1 MGMSRSISPHSPL
14 RFLKPEVLS
23 RLGNLELLARTVVEG
38 FVAGLHRSPF
48 LGFSVDFAEYR
59 QYMPGDDI
67 RRIDWKVYA
76 RSDRH
81 YIKEYEGE
89 TNTCVYL
96 LLDVSASMS
105 YSSEPISKLDYASF
119 LVASLAYFAQRQKDS
134 VGLVTFD
141 EAIVEKIPA
150 RCRQGHL
157 ARIIHALNNVK
168 PKARSEFKRPL
179 NSLAESLR
187 RRGIVVLISDLLAP
201 TLDIIRGLHQFR
213 HKGNDLVV
221 FHIVDPQEKSFAFR
235 NQGQLED
242 LETRQVISF
251 HPELGREDYLKRREE
266 HVTKLR
272 KECGA
277 IGIDYQQLD
286 TVQPL
291 DFALYKYLS
300 TRRKSM

>member
-1 MGMSRSISPHSPL
+1 MGISRSISPHSPS

-23 RLGNLELLARTVVEG
+23 RLGNLELVARTVVEG

-76 RSDRH
+76 RSDRY

-134 VGLVTFD
+134 VGLFTFD

-201 TLDIIRGLHQFR
+201 TLDILRGLHQFR

-235 NQGQLED
+235 SQGQLED

-251 HPELGREDYLKRREE
+251 LPELGREDYLKRREE

-286 TVQPL
+286 TDQPL

>member
-1 MGMSRSISPHSPL
+1 MSQPLSRHSHL

-23 RLGNLELLARTVVEG
+23 RLGNLELVARTVVEG
-38 FVAGLHRSPF
+38 FVSGLHRSPF

-76 RSDRH
+76 RSDRY

-105 YSSEPISKLDYASF
+105 YSSVPVSKIDYAFF
-119 LVASLAYFAQRQKDS
+119 LAASLAYFAQRQKDS

-157 ARIIHALNNVK
+157 ARIIHALSKVN
-168 PKARSEFKRPL
+168 PRAQSDFMRPL
-179 NSLAESLR
+179 NVLAENLR

-201 TLDIIRGLHQFR
+201 AENIIRGLHQFR
-213 HKGNDLVV
+213 HRGNDLVV
-221 FHIVDPQEKSFAFR
+221 FHIVDPQENTFAFAGPGR
-235 NQGQLED
+235 LED
-242 LETRQVISF
+242 LETKRVISF
-251 HPELGREDYLKRREE
+251 VPDLGREEYLKGREE
-266 HVTKLR
+266 QVATLK

-277 IGIDYQQLD
+277 LGIDYLQMD
-286 TVQPL
+286 TEQPL

>member
-1 MGMSRSISPHSPL
+1 
-14 RFLKPEVLS
+14 
-23 RLGNLELLARTVVEG
+23 LELVARTVVEG

-76 RSDRH
+76 RSDRY

-105 YSSEPISKLDYASF
+105 YSSVSVSKIDYAFF
-119 LVASLAYFAQRQKDS
+119 LAASLAYFAQRQKDS

-157 ARIIHALNNVK
+157 ARIIHALNEAQ
-168 PKARSEFKRPL
+168 PKAQSEFTRPL
-179 NSLAESLR
+179 NAMAESLR

-201 TLDIIRGLHQFR
+201 TEDIIRGLHQFR
-213 HKGNDLVV
+213 HKGNDVVV
-221 FHIVDPQEKSFAFR
+221 FHLVDPQEKAFAFTGPER
-235 NQGQLED
+235 LED
-242 LETRQVISF
+242 LETRQIISF
-251 HPELGREDYLKRREE
+251 IPDLGREEYLKRREQ
-266 HVTKLR
+266 HVSKLK

-277 IGIDYQQLD
+277 IGIDYLQLD

>member
-1 MGMSRSISPHSPL
+1 MSRPISQHSHL
-14 RFLKPEVLS
+14 RFLKPEVLR
-23 RLGNLELLARTVVEG
+23 RLGNLELVARTVVEG

-81 YIKEYEGE
+81 YVKEYEGE
-89 TNTCVYL
+89 TNTFVYL

-105 YSSEPISKLDYASF
+105 YSSVPVSKMEYASF
-119 LVASLAYFAQRQKDS
+119 LAASLAYFAQRQKDS

-157 ARIIHALNNVK
+157 ARIMHALNKVK
-168 PKARSEFKRPL
+168 PKAQSEFKRPL
-179 NSLAESLR
+179 NAIAESLR

-201 TLDIIRGLHQFR
+201 TEDITRGLHQLR

-221 FHIVDPQEKSFAFR
+221 FQIVDPQEMTFGFTGPGR
-235 NQGQLED
+235 LED
-242 LETRQVISF
+242 VETRQVISF
-251 HPELGREDYLKRREE
+251 VPDLGRDEYLRRREE
-266 HVTKLR
+266 HVAKL
-272 KECGA
+272 KQACGA
-277 IGIDYQQLD
+277 WGIDYLQLD
-286 TVQPL
+286 TGQPL
-291 DFALYKYLS
+291 DFALYEYLS

>member
-1 MGMSRSISPHSPL
+1 MSRPISQHSHL

-23 RLGNLELLARTVVEG
+23 RLGNLELVARTVVEG

-81 YIKEYEGE
+81 YVKEYEGE

-105 YSSEPISKLDYASF
+105 YSSVPVSKMEYASI
-119 LVASLAYFAQRQKDS
+119 LAASLAYFAQRQKDS

-141 EAIVEKIPA
+141 KTIVEKIPA

-157 ARIIHALNNVK
+157 GRLMHTLNTVN
-168 PKARSEFKRPL
+168 PKTQSEFIRPL
-179 NSLAESLR
+179 NSIAESFR
-187 RRGIVVLISDLLAP
+187 RRGIVVLISDLLSP
-201 TLDIIRGLHQFR
+201 TEDIIRGLHQFR

-221 FHIVDPQEKSFAFR
+221 FHIEDPQERSFAFTKPGR
-235 NQGQLED
+235 LED

-251 HPELGREDYLKRREE
+251 VPELGRAEYLKGREK
-266 HVTKLR
+266 HVAKLK

-277 IGIDYQQLD
+277 LGIDYLPL
-286 TVQPL
+286 TTEQPL
-291 DFALYKYLS
+291 DFALYEYLS

>member
-1 MGMSRSISPHSPL
+1 MTRSISHHSHL

-23 RLGNLELLARTVVEG
+23 RLGNLELVARTVVEG

-76 RSDRH
+76 RSDRY

-105 YSSEPISKLDYASF
+105 YSSVAVSKLEYASF
-119 LVASLAYFAQRQKDS
+119 LAASLAYFAQRQKDS

-141 EAIVEKIPA
+141 QAIVEKIPA

-157 ARIIHALNNVK
+157 ARITHALNK
-168 PKARSEFKRPL
+168 AQPKAQTEFRRPL
-179 NSLAESLR
+179 NALAESLR

-201 TLDIIRGLHQFR
+201 TEDIIRGLHQFR

-221 FHIVDPQEKSFAFR
+221 FQVVDPQEKTFAFTGP
-235 NQGQLED
+235 GQLED
-242 LETRQVISF
+242 LETKQVISF
-251 HPELGREDYLKRREE
+251 VPDQGREEYLKGREE
-266 HVTKLR
+266 HMTKLK

-277 IGIDYQQLD
+277 IGIDYLQMD
-286 TVQPL
+286 TEQPL